1 MRSPTRSG
9 AVTDPGSPAATSAP
23 LPEEPPPEEL
33 PEELEARIA
42 ALERADPREDFDRT
56 SWVWMLLF
64 GIALPAALVFLGWG
78 Q

>member
-1 MRSPTRSG
+1 
-9 AVTDPGSPAATSAP
+9 VTDPGSPAGTSAP
-23 LPEEPPPEEL
+23 LPEEPL

-64 GIALPAALVFLGWG
+64 GIALPAALAFLGWG
-78 Q
+78 L

>member
-1 MRSPTRSG
+1 MRRLSRSS
-9 AVTDPGSPAATSAP
+9 AVTDPESAAGTSLP
-23 LPEEPPPEEL
+23 LPEQAL

-64 GIALPAALVFLGWG
+64 GVALPAALAFIGWRL
-78 Q
+78 

>member
-9 AVTDPGSPAATSAP
+9 AVTDRGSPAGTSAP
-23 LPEEPPPEEL
+23 LPEEL

-42 ALERADPREDFDRT
+42 ALERADPREDFDRA

-64 GIALPAALVFLGWG
+64 GIALPAALVFLGWRL
-78 Q
+78 

>member
-1 MRSPTRSG
+1 M
-9 AVTDPGSPAATSAP
+9 TDPESAAGTSLP
-23 LPEEPPPEEL
+23 LPEQAL

-64 GIALPAALVFLGWG
+64 GVALPAALAFIGWRL
-78 Q
+78 